1 LQAAHRWG
9 ERCGELGPPFDVI
22 VACETLYWG
31 GWDLLCDDTRDAQL
45 VRALALLAHPRH
57 TVSPSPSRRTVSPS
71 PSRHSPAGSSSPPP
85 QATLLQCSAQ
95 HTLVLVGFTVRDRC
109 RELGFLD
116 TCARHFR
123 CRLAQSMQGTLESA
137 AEGDVVLVVLERL
150 EES

>member
-1 LQAAHRWG
+1 MQAAHRWG

-45 VRALALLAHPRH
+45 VRALALLALH
-57 TVSPSPSRRTVSPS
+57 RRTVSPS